1 MEQVTEEAALYLGAT
16 TCILVRA
23 RTGNIK
29 IVQEDICSPHPR
41 EILETLIRSSK
52 MGQTGLAL

>member
-1 MEQVTEEAALYLGAT
+1 MTEEAALYLGAT

-29 IVQEDICSPHPR
+29 IVQEDICSPRPR
-41 EILETLIRSSK
+41 EILETLIRNSK